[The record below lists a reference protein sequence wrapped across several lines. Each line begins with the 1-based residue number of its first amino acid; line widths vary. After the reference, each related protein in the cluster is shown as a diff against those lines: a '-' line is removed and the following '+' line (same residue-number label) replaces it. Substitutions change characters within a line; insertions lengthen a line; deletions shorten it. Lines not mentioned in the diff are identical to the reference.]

1 MREDAFSQPFE
12 RGMKD
17 EMKPCPA
24 RSTVIQNVFFSG
36 NIGFKIEIDYV
47 SGDRP
52 DVCMAHQKVDLTIE
66 KVTTHLDSHY

>member
-1 MREDAFSQPFE
+1 M
-12 RGMKD
+12 
-17 EMKPCPA
+17 
-24 RSTVIQNVFFSG
+24 IQNVFFSG

-66 KVTTHLDSHY
+66 KVTSGLTLTVYVTSFHRCQLILFIKFH